1 MIRLSNWN
9 GIIVEANEKRSTNI
23 RDFQPHIT
31 SLNFAVSN
39 VSGEM
44 ATFYEA
50 DFTQASSLS
59 QTAITKNN
67 NMGYK
72 E

>member
-1 MIRLSNWN
+1 
-9 GIIVEANEKRSTNI
+9 
-23 RDFQPHIT
+23 
-31 SLNFAVSN
+31 LNFAVSN